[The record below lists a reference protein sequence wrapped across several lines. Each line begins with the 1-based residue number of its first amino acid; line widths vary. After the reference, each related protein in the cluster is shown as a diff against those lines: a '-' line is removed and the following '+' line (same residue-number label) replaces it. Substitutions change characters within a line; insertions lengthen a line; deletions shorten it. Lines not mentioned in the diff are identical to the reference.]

1 MESKLLEQIKKLL
14 EINGTTVYDEK
25 IQFYYP
31 AAISKIKA
39 EGVIERSTES
49 SDYNLFLSCIC
60 FQLRLL
66 LNLGES
72 NDSLKKDYATF
83 VEILRSTNVKT

>member
-1 MESKLLEQIKKLL
+1 MATNLIEQIKKLL
-14 EINGTTVYDEK
+14 EIDGTTVYDEK
-25 IQFYYP
+25 IKFYYP

-39 EGVIERSTES
+39 EGVTERTTES
-49 SDYNLFLSCIC
+49 QDYNLFLACIC